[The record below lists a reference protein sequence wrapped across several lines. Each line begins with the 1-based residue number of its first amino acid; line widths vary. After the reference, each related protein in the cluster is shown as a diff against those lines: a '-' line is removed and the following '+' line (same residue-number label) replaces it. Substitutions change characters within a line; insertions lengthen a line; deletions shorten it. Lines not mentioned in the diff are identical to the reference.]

1 MSAAEQY
8 VAAAYLVGF
17 VLVLVYVLLIAA
29 KLQRLERAIR
39 DFAFVR
45 EAVPNEPAPEEPMR
59 PAVSEPGRLNAVEAH
74 PR

>member
-17 VLVLVYVLLIAA
+17 VLVYVLLIAA
-29 KLQRLERAIR
+29 KLQRLEPAIR